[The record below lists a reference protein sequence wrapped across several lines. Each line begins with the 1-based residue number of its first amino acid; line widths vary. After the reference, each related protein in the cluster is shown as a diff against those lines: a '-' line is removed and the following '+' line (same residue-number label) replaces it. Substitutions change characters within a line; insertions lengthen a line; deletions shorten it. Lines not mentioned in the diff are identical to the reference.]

1 MRTSARKSPP
11 SSALSRKASG
21 RIPKRSTNF
30 DRLLVQLSLDVSV
43 WAIEYVDTLSVDD
56 CSVRIEMLVAER
68 SDGRFAFDIV
78 DERPHRDLDAEG
90 MLLIALHQNRIAL
103 IEVDSASINAEP
115 KATNS
120 LRIWECR
127 DRAPA
132 GTKALVERTLNEHG
146 SLSIQD
152 LGALTGL
159 RDPMAAVC
167 GLICEGAVQID
178 LTQKL
183 DKDTLVAVTAGGVPV
198 NTPQVKQGSL

>member
-1 MRTSARKSPP
+1 
-11 SSALSRKASG
+11 
-21 RIPKRSTNF
+21 
-30 DRLLVQLSLDVSV
+30 
-43 WAIEYVDTLSVDD
+43 
-56 CSVRIEMLVAER
+56 
-68 SDGRFAFDIV
+68 
-78 DERPHRDLDAEG
+78 

-115 KATNS
+115 KATNCR
-120 LRIWECR
+120 RIWERR

-146 SLSIQD
+146 SLSIRD
-152 LGALTGL
+152 LGELTGL

-183 DKDTLVAVTAGGVPV
+183 DEDTLVEVAAGGVPV
-198 NTPQVKQGSL
+198 NSPQVKRGPL